1 MKVISIVRDIDSAEI
16 MKLLQKSTCP
26 YPWYHW

>member
-16 MKLLQKSTCP
+16 MKLL
-26 YPWYHW
+26 